1 VDIGELVGATEM
13 FTPADIEVAARK
25 GAQFAFEREIEFRH
39 RRALAR
45 GAESNRRALARGAE
59 SNRRALARGAESNRR
74 ALARGAESNR
84 RALARGAGGNGER
97 AQTEDCLTA
106 IAQTRPT
113 LTEAALAE
121 FDEDIAL
128 RTRL

>member
-39 RRALAR
+39 
-45 GAESNRRALARGAE
+45 RRALARGAE

>member
-1 VDIGELVGATEM
+1 MDIGELVGATEM

-39 RRALAR
+39 
-45 GAESNRRALARGAE
+45 
-59 SNRRALARGAESNRR
+59 RR